1 MAHRIGALC
10 RVYAFGAAW
19 MGVIVMPFYV
29 PFLAARGLTISDV
42 LSLQGIYA
50 VAMLLF
56 EIPTGYVCD
65 VLGRRRT
72 ILIGAVA
79 NLAGFIAFA
88 MAHGFAAYAVVQL
101 VLAAGFSLVS
111 GADIALIYDILD
123 VENAD
128 RTARRKAISNYM
140 IAGVLGEASLGLLGS
155 ALATW
160 SLTAVGVAT
169 AAEAALPLLIAATL
183 PGGGNRP
190 SAVKI
195 ADVPPAVRELFL
207 RPGLGLLFANMT
219 VWGLS
224 TFIALWLLQPYWH
237 EQGVGIRWFGPLW
250 AGTLVT
256 VAITAKL
263 AHQLTARIGQRG
275 ALLIVTMAPVAGY
288 AGMAWWG
295 GTPGI
300 VAGFLFYISRGLNSV
315 NLTEAFNHQV
325 PSRLRAT
332 FNSMN
337 SGAFRLSFAVAGPVV
352 GIAVKEHGLNW
363 SLALLAVAFLLAF
376 VLIGIPL
383 LRRPAAL

>member
-1 MAHRIGALC
+1 
-10 RVYAFGAAW
+10 
-19 MGVIVMPFYV
+19 
-29 PFLAARGLTISDV
+29 
-42 LSLQGIYA
+42 
-50 VAMLLF
+50 
-56 EIPTGYVCD
+56 
-65 VLGRRRT
+65 
-72 ILIGAVA
+72 
-79 NLAGFIAFA
+79 

-128 RTARRKAISNYM
+128 RTTRRKAISGYM
-140 IAGVLGEASLGLLGS
+140 IAGVLGEAGLGLLGS

-169 AAEAALPLLIAATL
+169 AVEAALPLLIATTL

-237 EQGVGIRWFGPLW
+237 EQGVGTRWFGPLW

-263 AHQLTARIGQRG
+263 AHQLTARTGRRG
-275 ALLIVTMAPVAGY
+275 ALLIVALAPVAGY
-288 AGMAWWG
+288 AGMAWSG

-300 VAGFLFYISRGLNSV
+300 VAGSCFIS
-315 NLTEAFNHQV
+315 A
-325 PSRLRAT
+325 
-332 FNSMN
+332 
-337 SGAFRLSFAVAGPVV
+337 AG
-352 GIAVKEHGLNW
+352 
-363 SLALLAVAFLLAF
+363 
-376 VLIGIPL
+376 
-383 LRRPAAL
+383 

>member
-1 MAHRIGALC
+1 
-10 RVYAFGAAW
+10 
-19 MGVIVMPFYV
+19 
-29 PFLAARGLTISDV
+29 
-42 LSLQGIYA
+42 
-50 VAMLLF
+50 
-56 EIPTGYVCD
+56 
-65 VLGRRRT
+65 
-72 ILIGAVA
+72 
-79 NLAGFIAFA
+79 
-88 MAHGFAAYAVVQL
+88 
-101 VLAAGFSLVS
+101 
-111 GADIALIYDILD
+111 
-123 VENAD
+123 
-128 RTARRKAISNYM
+128 
-140 IAGVLGEASLGLLGS
+140 
-155 ALATW
+155 
-160 SLTAVGVAT
+160 
-169 AAEAALPLLIAATL
+169 
-183 PGGGNRP
+183 
-190 SAVKI
+190 VKI

-237 EQGVGIRWFGPLW
+237 EQGVGTRWFGPLW

-263 AHQLTARIGQRG
+263 AHQLTARTGRRG
-275 ALLIVTMAPVAGY
+275 ALLIVALAPVAGY
-288 AGMAWWG
+288 AGMAWSG

-376 VLIGIPL
+376 VLIGVPL